1 MSRLDK
7 PTDFSA
13 LLEKYADSP
22 LFSRSAS
29 NIDRERNNSTP
40 SRHEIIRERLSSRFR
55 TAYHDRARTYALR
68 DSEIFTLTEL
78 GKFRVIAAEDL
89 SRFAYDGNK
98 ERLEQDIHKLR
109 KQGLISERE
118 IEARNQPKFHVLS
131 LIKGGKRLLQH
142 QNRVPKSQALYA
154 GLVKPKELA
163 HDAELYRLY
172 QKVAAEIERC
182 GGTVRRVVLDYELK
196 EELYRALSKAD
207 PAKNPDYER
216 MHVANRHGLKVID
229 GKIPIPDLRIEYE
242 TETRDVEHI
251 DLELATREYR
261 SQGMATKAR
270 AGFHLFARHQD
281 MPRLRRLLNHQELSA
296 RIFACEH
303 PSHVHHRSGL
313 FRLHRG

>member
-29 NIDRERNNSTP
+29 NIDRERSNSVP
-40 SRHEIIRERLSSRFR
+40 FRQEVIRERLSSRFR
-55 TAYHDRARTYALR
+55 TAYRDRTRTYALR

-78 GKFRVIAAEDL
+78 GKFRVIATEGL
-89 SRFAYDGNK
+89 RRFAYDENNA
-98 ERLEQDIHKLR
+98 RLEQDIQNLR
-109 KQGLISERE
+109 KQGLISELE
-118 IEARNQPKFHVLS
+118 IEARNQPKFRVLS
-131 LIKGGKRLLQH
+131 LTKDGKRFLER

-154 GLVKPKELA
+154 CFVKLKELS

-172 QKVAAEIERC
+172 QKVASEIERG
-182 GGTVRRVVLDYELK
+182 GGTVRRVALDYELK
-196 EELYRALSKAD
+196 EELYRALSKVD

-216 MHVANRHGLKVID
+216 MYVANQHGLKVVD

-242 TETRDVEHI
+242 TETRDIEHI

-261 SQGMATKAR
+261 AQGMAMKAR

-281 MPRLRRLLNHQELSA
+281 MPRLRRVLNEQELTA
-296 RIFACEH
+296 GIFA
-303 PSHVHHRSGL
+303 L
-313 FRLHRG
+313 